1 MQEIC
6 NKCGL
11 PKDLCVCESI
21 SKESQKITID
31 IEKKRFRKFMTMI
44 KGLDPSEIDLPE
56 LTKKLKSKF
65 ACGGTF
71 KNNIIELQ
79 GRHEKEIRE
88 YLIKL
93 GFSESRIE

>member
-1 MQEIC
+1 MQDIC

-21 SKESQKITID
+21 SKEAQKITI
-31 IEKKRFRKFMTMI
+31 EVERKRFRKYMTII
-44 KGLDPSEIDLPE
+44 KGINPSEIDIPE

-65 ACGGTF
+65 ACGGTS

-79 GRHEKEIRE
+79 GRHEKEIKDF
-88 YLIKL
+88 LIQI
-93 GFSESRIE
+93 GFSESQIE